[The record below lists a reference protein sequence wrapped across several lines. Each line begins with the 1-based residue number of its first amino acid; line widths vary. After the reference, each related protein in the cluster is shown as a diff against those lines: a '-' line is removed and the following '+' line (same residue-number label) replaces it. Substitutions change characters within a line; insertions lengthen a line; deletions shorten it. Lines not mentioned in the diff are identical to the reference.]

1 MGLGCFSN
9 LTVYHGAEIAE
20 TCKLSKS
27 VKTQFG
33 KSSKVIKNVK
43 KKKFLFSS
51 KIWVIHILDLF

>member
-9 LTVYHGAEIAE
+9 LTVYHGAKIAE

-43 KKKFLFSS
+43 KKNVSF
-51 KIWVIHILDLF
+51 